1 MKIGGEVKILR
12 IYISNTDKFRHQPL
26 YEMVV
31 FAARR
36 YGMAGATVFKGMM
49 GFGSSSVIRSVRLWE
64 LTEKLPVVVEI
75 VDEEKKID
83 DFLEKILPWFE
94 KVPYGCLITSEK
106 ADVVLHKEGR
116 KKG

>member
-1 MKIGGEVKILR
+1 MKIEEEVRVLR
-12 IYISNTDKFRHQPL
+12 IFISNTDKFKHQPL

-64 LTEKLPVVVEI
+64 VTEKLPVVIEI
-75 VDEEKKID
+75 VDNEEKID
-83 DFLEKILPWFE
+83 GFLQKILPWFE
-94 KVPYGCLITSEK
+94 KVPYGCLITTEK
-106 ADVVLHKEGR
+106 VDVILHKRGR